1 MKLYHGSL
9 EIVQEPRIIKP
20 TRTLDYGTGFYTTTS
35 YEQAEQ
41 WVRRRMTAQ
50 ANVGYINV
58 YEMDNASMSEMNILW
73 FDEPTEEWVDFVM
86 SNRTLRNF
94 EHNNDL
100 VYGPV
105 ANDRVYAAFAL
116 YESELLDKEGLIK
129 ELKTYKL
136 VDQMLFHTD
145 KSLKYL
151 KYIEV
156 KVSLFAKIYAEEK
169 GVTLLDAIRIFYR
182 SNTYKALEKEETK
195 LWHYG
200 PIALYEEFKE
210 RK

>member
-86 SNRTLRNF
+86 SNRTLINF

-156 KVSLFAKIYAEEK
+156 KEIIL
-169 GVTLLDAIRIFYR
+169 
-182 SNTYKALEKEETK
+182 
-195 LWHYG
+195 
-200 PIALYEEFKE
+200 
-210 RK
+210 